1 MKRSGRFANSLSV
14 LAVAA
19 VLSGC
24 ATGQQSRE
32 SIFGNQVD
40 RANIGLATKAQAAL
54 AQQDYATAVSLAEQA
69 VENTP
74 NDAGFRALLGNCYF
88 ASGRFA
94 SAEQAYR
101 DSLSL
106 LPGQAALVLKLALVE
121 IAQGKS
127 GEAMAVLDGARGTLD
142 PADYGLAVALAGQP
156 DAAVDILNQAART
169 TDADGRVRQ
178 NLALAYALSGDWTMA
193 RTIAAQD
200 VPPEQLDVRIQQW
213 MKMATPTR
221 PSDQVAALTGVTP
234 RADPGQ
240 PQRLALNSV
249 PAHPERYAAVVA
261 PAPQATAPVPAPQPE
276 AVEMAIPSTPPP
288 ALPEPMLD
296 EAAADRD
303 PVAPAEVPAPVVA
316 AAVQTLIAPLPE
328 QPKAEAVSV
337 PVASP
342 APAEAVPAP
351 VVAPAPV
358 EAPFTPAI
366 APLEMTAPPLTTP
379 VETAASVQLAAAP
392 VAPAKPVIERSTRF
406 DAPVHQAS
414 FVTVSDEVRREAAK
428 LRRPAGKSKAV
439 VQLGAYSSPAGVAT
453 AWQHLSRRFPAL
465 AAYTPMRAR
474 FDSPKGTFW
483 RLSIKGFASD
493 SEARDRCELLQSRG
507 GKCFVRKSAG
517 DAPIQYASR

>member
-1 MKRSGRFANSLSV
+1 MKRTGRFASSLSI

-24 ATGQQSRE
+24 AAGQQSRE
-32 SIFGNQVD
+32 SIFGSRVD

-54 AQQDYATAVSLAEQA
+54 SQNDYATAVSLAEQA

-106 LPGQAALVLKLALVE
+106 LPGQSDLVLKLALVE
-121 IAQGKS
+121 IAQGKTA
-127 GEAMAVLDGARGTLD
+127 EAMAVLDGARGALD
-142 PADYGLAVALAGQP
+142 AADYGLAVALAGQP
-156 DAAVDILNQAART
+156 NEAVDILNRAART
-169 TDADGRVRQ
+169 TGADGRVRQ

-193 RTIAAQD
+193 RTVAAQD
-200 VPPEQLDVRIQQW
+200 VPPEQLDARIQQW

-221 PSDQVAALTGVTP
+221 ASDQVAALTGVTP
-234 RADPGQ
+234 SADPGQ
-240 PQRLALNSV
+240 PVRLALNNV
-249 PAHPERYAAVVA
+249 PANTERYAAVISPSA
-261 PAPQATAPVPAPQPE
+261 PAPAPVEVPEPAP
-276 AVEMAIPSTPPP
+276 VESAIPATPPP
-288 ALPEPMLD
+288 ALPEPMVE
-296 EAAADRD
+296 EAAVEAD
-303 PVAPAEVPAPVVA
+303 PAAPADIPAPVVA
-316 AAVQTLIAPLPE
+316 QAVQTLIAPLPE
-328 QPKAEAVSV
+328 LAVTPAVQEEPMPAAAPVQAPVQLASAALTTPVEASIAPVQLAE
-337 PVASP
+337 
-342 APAEAVPAP
+342 APAEAVEPA
-351 VVAPAPV
+351 
-358 EAPFTPAI
+358 EAPK
-366 APLEMTAPPLTTP
+366 
-379 VETAASVQLAAAP
+379 P
-392 VAPAKPVIERSTRF
+392 VASPKPAVEHSTRF

-428 LRRPAGKSKAV
+428 FHRPAGNSKAV
-439 VQLGAYSSPAGVAT
+439 VQLGAYSSVARVMT
-453 AWQHLSRRFPAL
+453 AWQLLTSRYPAL

-493 SEARDRCELLQSRG
+493 SEARERCELLQNRG

-517 DAPIQYASR
+517 DAPIQFASR